1 MRYCLIRFGILV
13 LLCMFLFNSCNEES
27 MMLAL
32 YKNGPI
38 AVSFEVYNDFLHYK
52 GGIYRHTKFADEL
65 NRFNPFDLTNHVVL
79 LVGYGQDPVSGLK
92 YWVVE
97 NSWGEHWGEDGFF
110 RIIRGTD
117 ECGIES
123 MAVEISPIF

>member
-1 MRYCLIRFGILV
+1 
-13 LLCMFLFNSCNEES
+13 

-38 AVSFEVYNDFLHYK
+38 AVSFEVYNDFIHYK
-52 GGIYRHTKFADEL
+52 SGIYQHTKFADEL

-97 NSWGEHWGEDGFF
+97 NSWGERWGEDGFF